1 MIKSYNIE
9 GLSCAAC
16 AVSSQKILSKV
27 DGIESVRVN
36 YATHTAVVESETELP
51 IEKLNERLQKAGYLL
66 LPKNNNSDKLHRENE
81 QKKFK
86 SLKNELISSAVFAV
100 PLFIIAMFLHGII
113 PHQIANYIM
122 LALTLPIMFWSGRRF
137 FVIAWQQAKIGQSN
151 MDTLVALG
159 TGTAFLFSLFN
170 TFFPVVLRSSG
181 IEPHVYYE
189 TAGLLITFI
198 LLGRYFEER
207 AKRQTSGAI
216 EALLGLKVK
225 TVSVIVGNIEKQVPI
240 EAVFEGDFVIVRPG
254 EKIPLDGEIISGKS
268 EIDESMLSGESIP
281 KFKSVNE
288 TVFAGTINC
297 TGSFTI
303 KVTKS
308 ADNTVLSQ
316 LIKLVEAAQSS
327 QAPVQKLVDK
337 VSSIFVPAVIAI
349 ALLSGLIWWFFGP
362 EPQLTHAIITT
373 VTILVIACPCALGLA
388 TPTAIMV
395 GVGRA
400 ASKGILIKGAESLQS
415 AKTIDAIIFDKTGT
429 LTEGKPKVNELEWIS
444 ESETVLNALSALE
457 KQSEHPLSKAIFA
470 HLNPQVELPE
480 VSDFKVV
487 SGRGLNAKVNDIQYF
502 AGNLKWMQENNI
514 NISPNSV
521 QTADEWQMQGQT
533 IICFS
538 DDKNLRCIIA
548 LSDIAKA
555 SAKKAVSLLKNL
567 GIEVYMLTG
576 DNNAA
581 AAKIA
586 VDTGIEHYKSEVL
599 PQDKIEFVKQ
609 LQSQGKK
616 VAMVGDGINDA
627 PALAQANLGIAMN
640 SGTDIAMESA
650 DMVLLKNDPFQVLEA
665 ISLSRKTMRILNQNL
680 FWAFFYNV
688 LGIPIA
694 AGALYPLGVVLDPM
708 LAGAAMAFSSVS
720 VVLNSLR
727 LARA

>member
-27 DGIESVRVN
+27 NGIETVRVN
-36 YATHTAVVESETELP
+36 YATHTAIVESESDIS
-51 IEKLNERLQKAGYLL
+51 IEILNERLQKAGYKLL
-66 LPKNNNSDKLHRENE
+66 EKNNDADKIHRATEL
-81 QKKFK
+81 KKFK
-86 SLKNELISSAVFAV
+86 SLTNELLLSAVFAI
-100 PLFIIAMFLHGII
+100 PLFVIAMFLHGII
-113 PHQIANYIM
+113 PHQIANYLM
-122 LALTLPIMFWSGRRF
+122 LALTLPIMLWSGRRF
-137 FVIAWQQAKIGQSN
+137 YITAWQQARIGQSN

-159 TGTAFLFSLFN
+159 TGTAFLFSVFN
-170 TFFPVVLRSSG
+170 TFFPEVLRSRG

-216 EALLGLKVK
+216 EALLGFKVK
-225 TVSVIVGNIEKQVPI
+225 TVSLIVDNIEKQMPI

-254 EKIPLDGEIISGKS
+254 EKIPLDGEIISGQS

-281 KFKSVNE
+281 KFKTVSE
-288 TVFAGTINC
+288 TVFAGTLNG
-297 TGSFTI
+297 TGSFTM

-337 VSSIFVPAVIAI
+337 VSAIFVPAVIVI
-349 ALLSGLIWWFFGP
+349 SLLSGLIWWFFGP

-444 ESETVLNALSALE
+444 ESETVLNALSAIE

-480 VSDFKVV
+480 VSDFKAV

-514 NISPNSV
+514 KIPPNSV
-521 QTADEWQMQGQT
+521 QIADEWEMQGQT
-533 IICFS
+533 IIYFS
-538 DDKNLRCIIA
+538 DDKNLRSIIA

-555 SAKKAVSLLKNL
+555 SAKKAVSLLKNM

-586 VDTGIEHYKSEVL
+586 ADTGIENYRYEVL

-650 DMVLLKNDPFQVLEA
+650 DMVLLKNDPLQVLEA
-665 ISLSRKTMRILNQNL
+665 MSLSRKTMRILNQNL

>member
-1 MIKSYNIE
+1 
-9 GLSCAAC
+9 
-16 AVSSQKILSKV
+16 
-27 DGIESVRVN
+27 
-36 YATHTAVVESETELP
+36 
-51 IEKLNERLQKAGYLL
+51 
-66 LPKNNNSDKLHRENE
+66 
-81 QKKFK
+81 
-86 SLKNELISSAVFAV
+86 
-100 PLFIIAMFLHGII
+100 
-113 PHQIANYIM
+113 
-122 LALTLPIMFWSGRRF
+122 
-137 FVIAWQQAKIGQSN
+137 
-151 MDTLVALG
+151 
-159 TGTAFLFSLFN
+159 
-170 TFFPVVLRSSG
+170 
-181 IEPHVYYE
+181 
-189 TAGLLITFI
+189 
-198 LLGRYFEER
+198 
-207 AKRQTSGAI
+207 
-216 EALLGLKVK
+216 
-225 TVSVIVGNIEKQVPI
+225 
-240 EAVFEGDFVIVRPG
+240 
-254 EKIPLDGEIISGKS
+254 
-268 EIDESMLSGESIP
+268 
-281 KFKSVNE
+281 
-288 TVFAGTINC
+288 
-297 TGSFTI
+297 
-303 KVTKS
+303 
-308 ADNTVLSQ
+308 
-316 LIKLVEAAQSS
+316 
-327 QAPVQKLVDK
+327 
-337 VSSIFVPAVIAI
+337 
-349 ALLSGLIWWFFGP
+349 
-362 EPQLTHAIITT
+362 
-373 VTILVIACPCALGLA
+373 
-388 TPTAIMV
+388 MV

-444 ESETVLNALSALE
+444 ESETVLNALAAIE

-480 VSDFKVV
+480 VSDFKAV

-514 NISPNSV
+514 NIPPNSV
-521 QTADEWQMQGQT
+521 QTADDWEMQGQT
-533 IICFS
+533 IIYFS

-555 SAKKAVSLLKNL
+555 SAKKAVSLLKNM

-586 VDTGIEHYKSEVL
+586 ADTGIENYKSEVL

-609 LQSQGKK
+609 LQSQDKK

-650 DMVLLKNDPFQVLEA
+650 DMVLLKNDPLQVLEA
-665 ISLSRKTMRILNQNL
+665 MSISRKTMRILNQNL

-727 LARA
+727 LAQA